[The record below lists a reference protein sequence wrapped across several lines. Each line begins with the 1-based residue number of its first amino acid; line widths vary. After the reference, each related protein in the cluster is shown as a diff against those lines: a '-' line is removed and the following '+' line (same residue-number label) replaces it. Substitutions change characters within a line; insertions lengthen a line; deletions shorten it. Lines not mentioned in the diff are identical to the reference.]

1 MIISSELTGKK
12 YKTVN
17 ECLADEKEFKRKE
30 EELKKAEK
38 EYEEKLAK
46 AFKKAEDA
54 CNEFFELAETDVT
67 VDFSIHNAYEEDVVD
82 AFVNALF
89 R

>member
-1 MIISSELTGKK
+1 MIISSELTGKE
-12 YKTVN
+12 YKTVQ
-17 ECLADEKEFKRKE
+17 ECIADEKEFKRKE
-30 EELKKAEK
+30 EELKRKEK
-38 EYEEKLAK
+38 EYEEKLIK

-54 CNEFFELAETDVT
+54 CNEFFKLAGTDVT
-67 VDFSIHNAYEEDVVD
+67 VNFSINDEYEDDIVD